1 MFSKIYIDD
10 YCNFNDFTIDFSNDK
25 NNNNI
30 NLSILVGK
38 NGSGKSTFL
47 DALFEIGKYNLK
59 TTYKEKLSPD
69 FKYKINIGEEIL
81 CSNIDS
87 TLQEIKE
94 KEDYLWDKVIRL
106 YTGNT
111 GRSGTKFKLNGDKDK
126 YDQLCIDLSFNDTKW
141 VLLAIFLSNNWY
153 SYSTGE
159 RNYWKDVQA
168 LILGGNPDNECS
180 EIIKP
185 KMFWIET
192 NRLLEFNS
200 KYTNPETEQ
209 FKAFLKTFAIP
220 DPEFSVFVDEGRRS
234 RHFWNVN
241 YNKIKDNKI
250 SVINLLSNILILQ
263 TSSVPKEAYDFGIGD
278 LGSLLFWDTGFL
290 YTKIQS
296 CKKLKVENAC
306 TNEKNCI
313 DCIESK
319 NKEKLFTDQTLSD
332 GELGFLTRFALLMAI
347 KDAKDSKYLILLD
360 EPETHFNEYWK
371 TWFLYLLTEVLKG
384 TNHDIFIATHSA
396 MLVTDA
402 KPEEIHRLE
411 NRESG
416 VIHYPVPINTYGAN
430 IVDIGKS
437 LFQMESDIGERSKK
451 DIEKA
456 LKGKDKKPLERLL
469 KEVGPGEWRWRIR
482 SKLKE
487 LEKRDNGVN
496 YKCKLDE
503 R

>member
-1 MFSKIYIDD
+1 MFSRIYIDD
-10 YCNFNDFTIDFSNDK
+10 YCNFNDFTIDFLNDK
-25 NNNNI
+25 KNSGP
-30 NLSILVGK
+30 NLNILVGK

-59 TTYKEKLSPD
+59 TTYKKNLSPD
-69 FKYKINIGEEIL
+69 FKYKINIGEQIL

-87 TLQEIKE
+87 NLQEIEE
-94 KEDYLWDKVIRL
+94 KENCLWDKVIRL

-111 GRSGTKFKLNGDKDK
+111 GRSGTKFKLKDDQNK
-126 YDQLCIDLSFNDTKW
+126 YNQLCIDLSFNDTKW
-141 VLLAIFLSNNWY
+141 VLLAIFLSNKWY
-153 SYSTGE
+153 TYSKDE

-168 LILGGNPDNECS
+168 LILGGNPDNECT

-192 NRLLEFNS
+192 NRLNDLNS
-200 KYTNPETEQ
+200 KNLNDETKQ
-209 FKAFLKTFAIP
+209 FKTFLN
-220 DPEFSVFVDEGRRS
+220 EFSIPEPKFSVVIDEGIKS
-234 RHFWNVN
+234 RHFWEVN
-241 YNKIKDNKI
+241 YNSSQNEEI
-250 SVINLLSNILILQ
+250 SVVNLLSNILALR
-263 TSSVPKEAYDFGIGD
+263 TSFIPDEAYDYGIGD
-278 LGSLLFWDTGFL
+278 LGSLFLWDTGFL

-296 CKKLKVENAC
+296 CKKAVEENLC
-306 TNEKNCI
+306 TNDKNCI
-313 DCIESK
+313 NCTESK
-319 NKEKLFTDQTLSD
+319 DKDKLFSDQTLSD

-384 TNHDIFIATHSA
+384 TDHDIFIATHSA

-416 VIHYPVPINTYGAN
+416 IIHYPVPISTYGAN

-451 DIEKA
+451 DIGKA

-469 KEVGPGEWRWRIR
+469 KEVGPGEWRWKIR
-482 SKLKE
+482 ARLKE
-487 LEKRDNGVN
+487 IN
-496 YKCKLDE
+496 KLN
-503 R
+503 